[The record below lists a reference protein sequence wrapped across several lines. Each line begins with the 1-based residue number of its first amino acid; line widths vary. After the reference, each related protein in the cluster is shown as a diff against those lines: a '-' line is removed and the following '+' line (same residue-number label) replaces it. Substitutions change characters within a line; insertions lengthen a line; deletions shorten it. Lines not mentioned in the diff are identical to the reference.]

1 MARRL
6 RCPVAC
12 ELPIIAPGARAVSRR
27 GRQCPY
33 SALYVTDMFDIVRQ
47 DLRRCVRVNQMGT
60 SYTLADYLRE
70 LFNPGTQA
78 IIIHRFG
85 VWSDRIRFMPLRYF
99 LRTVHFLMQAL
110 LPWRAG
116 IYIPIRAD
124 IGPGIAIHTWGGG
137 VCLPACKI
145 GRNLTIIGG
154 GVLFDYATLEI
165 GDDVTIGAGTKGTGR
180 RRIGNRVTTGPNS
193 VVIEDV
199 PDDSLVFG
207 NPGRVIPKPRPR
219 RTPARPAGSDSSQP
233 VQAPSDPGST
243 GAPEPT
249 PAATAASVSAPRL
262 AAL

>member
-1 MARRL
+1 
-6 RCPVAC
+6 
-12 ELPIIAPGARAVSRR
+12 
-27 GRQCPY
+27 
-33 SALYVTDMFDIVRQ
+33 MFEIVRQ

-60 SYTLADYLRE
+60 SHGLADYLRE

-85 VWSDRIRFMPLRYF
+85 VWSDRIRFVPLRYF
-99 LRTVHFLMQAL
+99 LRTVHFLVQAFF
-110 LPWRAG
+110 PWRAG

-137 VCLPACKI
+137 VFLPACKI

-165 GDDVTIGAGTKGTGR
+165 GDNVTIGAGTKGTGR

-207 NPGRVIPKPRPR
+207 NPGRVIAKPRPR
-219 RTPARPAGSDSSQP
+219 RMGARAGASNAAQPAHVASE
-233 VQAPSDPGST
+233 PSAIN
-243 GAPEPT
+243 APEPDS
-249 PAATAASVSAPRL
+249 AATAPSVSAPRL